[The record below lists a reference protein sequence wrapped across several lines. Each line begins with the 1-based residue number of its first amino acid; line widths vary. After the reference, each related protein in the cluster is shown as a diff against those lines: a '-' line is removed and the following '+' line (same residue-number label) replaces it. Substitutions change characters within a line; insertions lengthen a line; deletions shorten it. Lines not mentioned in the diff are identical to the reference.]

1 MEIELAPAV
10 TAPMVSPD
18 NTTVTAVLAA
28 MVWLAVVKMTE
39 VPPVMMGAPKAVG
52 PLGATKPADVT
63 AMKKLEGNLS
73 VMKDPIASA
82 PPAVVVNVQVA
93 AELVLPA
100 VRSDPAIANETPVT

>member
-28 MVWLAVVKMTE
+28 MVWLAVVKMTK
-39 VPPVMMGAPKAVG
+39 VPPVMMGAPEAVG

-73 VMKDPIASA
+73 VMKEPVASA
-82 PPAVVVNVQVA
+82 PPAVVVNVHVA
-93 AELVLPA
+93 AELVLAA

>member
-1 MEIELAPAV
+1 MEMELAPAV
-10 TAPMVSPD
+10 IAPMVSPF

-63 AMKKLEGNLS
+63 AMKKLEGNFS
-73 VMKDPIASA
+73 VMKEPVASA
-82 PPAVVVNVQVA
+82 PPAVVVNVHVA
-93 AELVLPA
+93 AALVLAA

>member
-1 MEIELAPAV
+1 MEIALAPAV
-10 TAPMVSPD
+10 TAPKVNPLSVTM
-18 NTTVTAVLAA
+18 TAVLAA

-82 PPAVVVNVQVA
+82 PPAVVVKVHVA
-93 AELVLPA
+93 LALVLAA